1 MLKRRCIIILI
12 VLAAVLISGAPK
24 SFENYMEN
32 LPVYRRYLCALCH
45 FSGNPELGDSELNDF
60 GLDFKSNNY
69 MWDERLAALDS
80 DGDDYPNGIEL
91 GDEDGDGEPEILV
104 ERSNP
109 GDPLNNPS
117 SIDKDTWGII
127 KSLFRD

>member
-1 MLKRRCIIILI
+1 MRRIIII
-12 VLAAVLISGAPK
+12 FTVLAAVLVSRALE
-24 SFENYMEN
+24 SNENFMEN
-32 LPVYRRYLCALCH
+32 LPVYKRYMCALCH
-45 FSGNPELGDSELNDF
+45 TSASPSMFDLNGF
-60 GLDFKSNNY
+60 GEDYRDNGFI
-69 MWDERLAALDS
+69 WDKRLAEMDS

-91 GDEDGDGEPEILV
+91 GDEDGDNEPEIFV

-127 KSLFRD
+127 KNLFKD

>member
-1 MLKRRCIIILI
+1 MLMRRSILILI
-12 VLAAVLISGAPK
+12 VLAALLASGVLRSN
-24 SFENYMEN
+24 ENHMEN
-32 LPVYRRYLCALCH
+32 LPVYKRYMCALCH
-45 FSGNPELGDSELNDF
+45 TSSSPSSMDLNQF
-60 GLDFKSNNY
+60 GVDYQTNGY
-69 MWDERLAALDS
+69 IWDKHLAEMDS

-91 GDEDGDGEPEILV
+91 GDENGDSEPEVFV

-127 KSLFRD
+127 KNLFKD

>member
-1 MLKRRCIIILI
+1 MLMRRSILI
-12 VLAAVLISGAPK
+12 LIILAAVLISGMSK
-24 SFENYMEN
+24 SNENYMEN
-32 LPVYRRYLCALCH
+32 LPVYKRYLCSLCH
-45 FSGNPELGDSELNDF
+45 TSTSPSSMDLNNF
-60 GLDFKSNNY
+60 GADYRANGY
-69 MWDERLAALDS
+69 IWDKRLAEMDS

-91 GDEDGDGEPEILV
+91 GDEDGDGEPEIFV

-127 KSLFRD
+127 KNLFKD